1 MCGLTGFSHRPPMF
15 SGYCLSQVGN
25 DLLIGR
31 RDGEIAAGIKGD
43 PLADSK
49 VSNSVGSSNVPAGR
63 APGWHAMR
71 PLVTGVVVGV
81 VVAAGLGAV
90 VLGPMA
96 LSHRQDLPLE
106 QKYGSYA
113 VTVAAKIGSATVGSP
128 PASSPGGIVGGRAA
142 YTGSCSSCHGAT
154 GDGKGTFGPQ
164 TYPLATDLTNENA
177 KERSDAELFWI
188 TKNGLSF
195 TAMPGFSSQY
205 DDQTTWQIV
214 QYLRTLQSG
223 KVATVD
229 IPAPTMAE
237 LRVADPNGSAVQR
250 GAAVYF
256 AQGCQYCH
264 GAVGKAPAG
273 FGLRGGGGESARA
286 IRGGRRGMPAYSS
299 DVMSDAELADVEA
312 YMATFGPGGGSS
324 GEGGD

>member
-1 MCGLTGFSHRPPMF
+1 
-15 SGYCLSQVGN
+15 
-25 DLLIGR
+25 
-31 RDGEIAAGIKGD
+31 
-43 PLADSK
+43 LADSI
-49 VSNSVGSSNVPAGR
+49 SSHSAGSSNVPAGR
-63 APGWHAMR
+63 ARGWQGIR
-71 PLVTGVVVGV
+71 PLVTGVVLGV

-90 VLGPMA
+90 VLGPLA

-113 VTVAAKIGSATVGSP
+113 VTVAAKIGSTTVGSP
-128 PASSPGGIVGGRAA
+128 PTSSQGGIAGGRAA
-142 YTGSCSSCHGAT
+142 YTGSCGSCHGAT
-154 GDGKGTFGPQ
+154 GDGRGAFGPQ
-164 TYPLATDLTNENA
+164 TYPLATDLTSENV
-177 KERSDAELFWI
+177 KEKSDAELFWI

-214 QYLRTLQSG
+214 QYVRALQSG
-223 KVATVD
+223 KASTVD

-237 LRVADPNGSAVQR
+237 LQVADPNGSAVNR

-273 FGLRGGGGESARA
+273 FGLRGGGGESAGA
-286 IRGGRRGMPAYSS
+286 IRGGRRGMPAYSNN
-299 DVMSDAELADVEA
+299 VMSDAELSDLEA
-312 YMATFGPGGGSS
+312 YMATFGLGGGSS
-324 GEGGD
+324 GGGGD